1 MGDLSHLIPTI
12 QPYSGGIRGLV
23 HAADFE
29 VADYEAAVIY
39 PAQVMAM
46 TVIDLL
52 YGGAEEAQR
61 VMREFKPAMTVEGYL
76 SFLQKV
82 ESTQ

>member
-1 MGDLSHLIPTI
+1 MGDFFHLIPII

-76 SFLQKV
+76 SLLEKLEGIQ
-82 ESTQ
+82 

>member
-1 MGDLSHLIPTI
+1 MGDLSYLVPTI
-12 QPYSGGIRGLV
+12 QPYSGGILGNV

-52 YGGAEEAQR
+52 FGGAEDAER
-61 VMREFKPAMTVEGYL
+61 VIQEFKPEMTADEYL
-76 SFLQKV
+76 AFLEKI
-82 ESTQ
+82 EKTA

>member
-29 VADYEAAVIY
+29 VADYGAAVIY

-52 YGGAEEAQR
+52 YGEAGEAQR
-61 VMREFKPAMTVEGYL
+61 VIREFKPAMTADEYL
-76 SFLQKV
+76 RLLAKL
-82 ESTQ
+82 EKN